1 MVEFESTIEVDS
13 GSSLWRWRWRSPGRR
28 TLQGGG
34 SGNWSHM
41 EGQNHKLKIKMLRYL
56 ESWVADMVAMFLYF
70 IVFCSRM

>member
-28 TLQGGG
+28 ALQGGS

-41 EGQNHKLKIKMLRYL
+41 EGPQKIASLRL
-56 ESWVADMVAMFLYF
+56 RLR
-70 IVFCSRM
+70 C